1 MSAPSPACRAR
12 LDVVARREPGGL
24 DIAHPLVR
32 RMRAIQAALALET
45 HLYPTTSGLAALRD
59 AGIPGVTIGLTTGP
73 RRPDLRETDRTA
85 EVAPLLTGLAQLGA
99 AVLAC
104 EAGDVAVKA
113 HVAAADW
120 LAQNTY
126 HHGAFADLRRLVEEK
141 QRQNLRISLCLPALN
156 EEKTI
161 GKEVVLFRA
170 ELMDRFPLLDEIAV
184 IDSGSTD
191 RTREIAAALGADVY
205 LSRDILPAA
214 GEIRGKGENLWK
226 ALYQLKGDLIVYVDA
241 DIVNIRPHFAS
252 ALLAPLL
259 LRPEVQY
266 VKGFY
271 DRPLSVAPGVHVPG
285 GGRVTEILIR
295 PLFSLYFPE
304 LTALIQPLSGEYA
317 GRRAALERIPFPVGY
332 GVETAHLL
340 DIFHAWGLAAL
351 AQVDLGQRIHR
362 NQPTLALGRMA
373 FGILQTFLTRLKT
386 YGLAADLPGL
396 PAPAPPVPPDR
407 RRL

>member
-1 MSAPSPACRAR
+1 MSGGPA
-12 LDVVARREPGGL
+12 
-24 DIAHPLVR
+24 
-32 RMRAIQAALALET
+32 T
-45 HLYPTTSGLAALRD
+45 
-59 AGIPGVTIGLTTGP
+59 
-73 RRPDLRETDRTA
+73 
-85 EVAPLLTGLAQLGA
+85 
-99 AVLAC
+99 
-104 EAGDVAVKA
+104 
-113 HVAAADW
+113 ADW
-120 LAQNTY
+120 LAANTY
-126 HHGAFADLRRLVEEK
+126 HCSAFADLRRLVEEK

-205 LSRDILPAA
+205 LSRDILPDA

-340 DIFHAWGLAAL
+340 DIFHAWGLSAL
-351 AQVDLGQRIHR
+351 AQVDLGQRVHR

-373 FGILQTFLTRLKT
+373 FGILQTFMTRLKS
-386 YGLAADLPGL
+386 YGLAAEL
-396 PAPAPPVPPDR
+396 PAFQHLLRQFRQTDGAYEQVEHTVEEQERPPMITLPAYREKFGIPA
-407 RRL
+407 